1 MKSRLNHIFHEGPCP
16 DSKILFSYLEGRLDH
31 GQRFLLE
38 SHLLSCEFCTEALE
52 AYRNEKS
59 LAESRLRLAEL
70 EGRIQRY
77 EPGRVQGPVKPY
89 YIYMRY
95 AALLGLV
102 LLSLSG
108 LYFLL
113 RDKNTEDLVVEAP
126 VAKNAPGILREN
138 NVQERPAPARA
149 LSRESAPQP
158 SNEAKDEEISS
169 TWENE
174 ENLVPQEELRDA
186 AAHTGAIV
194 AADKPAKKTLGKA
207 DRKEETVE
215 ADRSKMHTEQSEA
228 AGPDQQLA
236 EEIRE
241 STYTEVLSSGTEESR
256 KTGSSLDQAIE
267 AYENGYYI
275 KTISMLQFFSSQD
288 KKENA
293 KAQWYL
299 ANAYVQTKD
308 YVRARKVLEP
318 LGTGT
323 GSYARKARKLLEEI
337 GAN

>member
-16 DSKILFSYLEGRLDH
+16 DSKTLFSYLEGRLDH

-77 EPGRVQGPVKPY
+77 EPGRIQGPVKPY

-95 AALLGLV
+95 AALLTLV
-102 LLSLSG
+102 LLSVSG

-126 VAKNAPGILREN
+126 VAKNAPGILREKS
-138 NVQERPAPARA
+138 ERQRPEPAKALAPENSGRESIPEDNETDASLNETSAPAPEADLPASATGNEA
-149 LSRESAPQP
+149 LFSAEKTTKKTSVKTPVKDLQKETVVSPDESDKTTITEADQQIAEEKRESV
-158 SNEAKDEEISS
+158 
-169 TWENE
+169 
-174 ENLVPQEELRDA
+174 L
-186 AAHTGAIV
+186 
-194 AADKPAKKTLGKA
+194 
-207 DRKEETVE
+207 
-215 ADRSKMHTEQSEA
+215 
-228 AGPDQQLA
+228 
-236 EEIRE
+236 
-241 STYTEVLSSGTEESR
+241 TEVATKKSAENR
-256 KTGSSLDQAIE
+256 KKGSYLDSAVE

-275 KTISMLQFFSSQD
+275 NTINMLQSFSSPD
-288 KKENA
+288 KKEYA

-318 LGTGT
+318 LGAGT

-337 GAN
+337 GAE

>member
-16 DSKILFSYLEGRLDH
+16 DSKTLFSYLEGRLDT

-77 EPGRVQGPVKPY
+77 EPGRIQGPVKPY

-149 LSRESAPQP
+149 LSREPAPQHP
-158 SNEAKDEEISS
+158 DEVKDDDISKELADEEI
-169 TWENE
+169 
-174 ENLVPQEELRDA
+174 LVPLDEQRDA
-186 AAHTGAIV
+186 ETNTGAMV
-194 AADKPAKKTLGKA
+194 ASDKPAKKTLSKT
-207 DRKEETVE
+207 DIKEKSVE
-215 ADRSKMHTEQSEA
+215 ADRSKMLLEESDVT
-228 AGPDQQLA
+228 GPAQQLA
-236 EEIRE
+236 EEKSE
-241 STYTEVLSSGTEESR
+241 STYTEVLSSKTEE
-256 KTGSSLDQAIE
+256 KHKGGSSLDLAIE

-275 KTISMLQFFSSQD
+275 NTINMLQSFSSQD

-337 GAN
+337 GAE